1 MEKKLLKRKNRHD
14 IIGMGNSAMI
24 WYIEVSY
31 TM

>member
-1 MEKKLLKRKNRHD
+1 METKLLKKKNRHE

-31 TM
+31 TI